1 MSALISSRPRR
12 VAVALAILLL
22 SVAIA
27 ATWTYHAQQA
37 APQPLSV
44 EEWMKRLIV
53 LPLLVVVAVLALWTG
68 LRKSGGEKVAA
79 TTVGTGASV
88 AVAAPVPNQPFR
100 AQVVGLAWLNPLER
114 RDYPTEWQLLWTM
127 GLVQPNEH
135 DDMVKEDPK
144 GFTTLQPVAG
154 VAYGNDGR
162 ETFDGFYE
170 KYIDQLLVLFGEI
183 YVMSPVYFYNVHSKE
198 RKGWRELAGTHIEFA
213 IPEKRLDPEESRKY
227 LVKQFVSMFE
237 IGNQDAPSLWSKDTP
252 PDVHITPGGPNAGFT
267 SLNRALD
274 YLQAHPDQ
282 SVWVMNWD
290 APSFPP
296 KDNQMNENMVLLVLT
311 GPDFKTERE
320 PLAWVGR
327 VAVGNV
333 NDFEKKSGT
342 TRAVQAWKSTIEQA
356 AHNAGVTTAD
366 LHYVVHDAGKGS
378 DVASARLGAL
388 SQTLTEVLPEYDFKK
403 QTFNTPALLGEM
415 GAGTALTDVALA
427 IGRANHL
434 GGNTLVAG
442 TNDAEHPMA
451 VVVVPPAKLNP
462 VDPKKPWFRAA
473 GEGSAYLPWWGKRH
487 DVDYSRSGQGYSF

>member
-1 MSALISSRPRR
+1 MNTLLSTWPRR
-12 VAVALAILLL
+12 VGVALAVLLL
-22 SVAIA
+22 SVAVTA
-27 ATWTYHAQQA
+27 SWTYYAQQA
-37 APQPLSV
+37 ATQPLSV

-53 LPLLVVVAVLALWTG
+53 LPLLVVVAVFALWAG
-68 LRKSGGEKVAA
+68 LRKSGIEKAAVTTTATATSVAA
-79 TTVGTGASV
+79 AA
-88 AVAAPVPNQPFR
+88 AVPDRPFR
-100 AQVVGLAWLNPLER
+100 AQVVGLAWLNPLQR

-127 GLVQPNEH
+127 GLAKPNEH

-144 GFTTLQPVAG
+144 CFTAVQPVAG

-170 KYIDQLLVLFGEI
+170 KYVEQLLVLFGET
-183 YVMSPVYFYNVHSKE
+183 YVTNPSYFYNVHSKD
-198 RKGWRELAGTHIEFA
+198 RKNWRELAGMHIEFA
-213 IPEKRLDPEESRKY
+213 IPEKRLDPEASRKF
-227 LVKQFVSMFE
+227 LVKDFTSAFE
-237 IGNQDAPSLWSKDTP
+237 IGNVDAPTLWSKDTP
-252 PDVHITPGGPNAGFT
+252 PDVHVTPGGPNAGFT

-311 GPDFKTERE
+311 GPAFETGRE
-320 PLAWVGR
+320 PLAWIGR
-327 VAVGNV
+327 AAVGNV

-356 AHNAGVTTAD
+356 AHNAGVETTD

-378 DVASARLGAL
+378 DAASARLGAL
-388 SQTLTEVLPEYDFKK
+388 SQTLTEVLPEYDYQK

-434 GGNTLVAG
+434 GGNMLVAG
-442 TNDAEHPMA
+442 TTDAEHPTA

-462 VDPKKPWFRAA
+462 IDPKKPWFRAA
-473 GEGSAYLPWWGKRH
+473 GEGNAYLPWWGKRH
-487 DVDYSRSGQGYSF
+487 DVDYSRYGQGYSF